1 MDFDS
6 LAKYLAANNIA
17 FSDIQTLKEAIQHD
31 PIPTESNK
39 LGENVSGWI
48 ATMMGKAANG
58 SWDIGIATAGTLL
71 AQSIASFYG
80 LG

>member
-1 MDFDS
+1 
-6 LAKYLAANNIA
+6 
-17 FSDIQTLKEAIQHD
+17 
-31 PIPTESNK
+31 
-39 LGENVSGWI
+39 
-48 ATMMGKAANG
+48 MMGKAANG

>member
-39 LGENVSGWI
+39 LGENVSVWI